1 MNPNSLLS
9 HRRQEPEKGVL
20 YIVGTPIGNL
30 SDISSR
36 ALNILKNVELIACED
51 TRQTKKILTRYEIS
65 NNLISFNQNNSLQK
79 IPKIINSLKELKPIA
94 LVSDAGMP
102 MICDPGEEL
111 VKEAKL
117 NGIDI
122 ICVPGP
128 CSLLTALVSSGF
140 PSSKFTFEGFLPK
153 KAIIRKKVIL
163 EISKNEKTS
172 ILFEA
177 PHRLKKTLKELREYC
192 GGSRE
197 ILVAREL
204 TKKYEEHIGSNINQV
219 IEYFERYEV
228 LGELTIVIKGLKKDT
243 NKVVDTIYL
252 KEELKELVKAGL
264 SLSSAARYLAKKK
277 NIPKSIIYNLH

>member
-79 IPKIINSLKELKPIA
+79 IPKIINSLKELNPIA

-228 LGELTIVIKGLKKDT
+228 LGELTIVIKGFKKDP
-243 NKVVDTIYL
+243 NKEVDTIIL

>member
-1 MNPNSLLS
+1 MNLNSSLK
-9 HRRQEPEKGVL
+9 HRKQEPEEGVL

-36 ALNILKNVELIACED
+36 ALNILENVSLIACED
-51 TRQTKKILTRYEIS
+51 TRQTKKILARYEIS

-79 IPKIINSLKELKPIA
+79 IPKIINSLKELNPIA

-111 VKEAKL
+111 VKEARI

-140 PSSKFTFEGFLPK
+140 PSSKFILEGFLPK

-177 PHRLKKTLKELREYC
+177 PH
-192 GGSRE
+192 
-197 ILVAREL
+197 
-204 TKKYEEHIGSNINQV
+204 
-219 IEYFERYEV
+219 
-228 LGELTIVIKGLKKDT
+228 
-243 NKVVDTIYL
+243 
-252 KEELKELVKAGL
+252 L
-264 SLSSAARYLAKKK
+264 SL
-277 NIPKSIIYNLH
+277 IHI

>member
-1 MNPNSLLS
+1 MNLNSSLK
-9 HRRQEPEKGVL
+9 HRKQEPEEGVL

-36 ALNILKNVELIACED
+36 ALNILENVSLIACED
-51 TRQTKKILTRYEIS
+51 TRQTKKILARYEIS

-79 IPKIINSLKELKPIA
+79 IPKIINSLKELNPIA

-111 VKEAKL
+111 VKEARI

-140 PSSKFTFEGFLPK
+140 PSSKFIFEGFLPK

-177 PHRLKKTLKELREYC
+177 PHRLKKTLKELKEYC

-204 TKKYEEHIGSNINQV
+204 TKKYEEHIGSNIDQV
-219 IEYFERYEV
+219 IKYFESYEV
-228 LGELTIVIKGLKKDT
+228 LGELTIVIKGLKKDP
-243 NKVVDTIYL
+243 NKKVDSNIL

>member
-1 MNPNSLLS
+1 MNLNSSLK
-9 HRRQEPEKGVL
+9 HRKQEPEEGVL

-36 ALNILKNVELIACED
+36 ALNILKNVTLIACED
-51 TRQTKKILTRYEIS
+51 TRQTKKILTRYKIS

-79 IPKIINSLKELKPIA
+79 IPKIINSLKELNPIA

-177 PHRLKKTLKELREYC
+177 PHRLKKTLKELKEYC

-204 TKKYEEHIGSNINQV
+204 TKKYEEHIGSNIDQV
-219 IEYFERYEV
+219 IEYFESYEV
-228 LGELTIVIKGLKKDT
+228 LGELTIVIKGLKKDP
-243 NKVVDTIYL
+243 NKEIDTIYL

>member
-36 ALNILKNVELIACED
+36 ALNILKNVDLIACED

-79 IPKIINSLKELKPIA
+79 IPKIINSLKELNPIA

-102 MICDPGEEL
+102 IICDPGEEL

-153 KAIIRKKVIL
+153 KAITRKNVIL

-177 PHRLKKTLKELREYC
+177 PHRLKKTLKELKEYC

-228 LGELTIVIKGLKKDT
+228 LGELTIVIKGLKKDP
-243 NKVVDTIYL
+243 NKEIDTIYL

>member
-1 MNPNSLLS
+1 MNLNSSLK
-9 HRRQEPEKGVL
+9 HRKQEPEEGVL

-36 ALNILKNVELIACED
+36 ALNILENVSLIACED
-51 TRQTKKILTRYEIS
+51 TRQTKKILARYKIS

-79 IPKIINSLKELKPIA
+79 IPKIINSLKELNPIA

-111 VKEAKL
+111 VKEARI

-140 PSSKFTFEGFLPK
+140 PSSKFIFEGFLPK
-153 KAIIRKKVIL
+153 KALIRKKVIL

-177 PHRLKKTLKELREYC
+177 PHRLKKTLKELKEYC

-204 TKKYEEHIGSNINQV
+204 TKKYEEHIGSNIDQV
-219 IEYFERYEV
+219 IEYFESYEV
-228 LGELTIVIKGLKKDT
+228 LGELTIVIKGLKKDH
-243 NKVVDTIYL
+243 NKEFDTIIL

>member
-36 ALNILKNVELIACED
+36 ALNILKNVTLIACED

-79 IPKIINSLKELKPIA
+79 IPKIINSLKELNPIA

-102 MICDPGEEL
+102 IICDPGEEL

-177 PHRLKKTLKELREYC
+177 PHRLKKTLKELKEYC

-219 IEYFERYEV
+219 IEYFEKYEV
-228 LGELTIVIKGLKKDT
+228 LGELTIVIKGLKKDP